1 MTFNKNATPKHCS
14 RCGKSLSKVGL
25 LRGIQCQ
32 QCQRWFH
39 KNCYMAETGF
49 DAIVKEAVSRNC
61 ACCLSTP
68 IKDASLMRTSHANT
82 YARDFLANGFCV
94 IPLSG
99 GKAEQDQLAAEVAA
113 WGDEVVTYFHA
124 LMKTYECQAEFNAA
138 TPSLESGY
146 SNFRQRGPGRF
157 EIIAEFIT
165 DKVVPLLANAKDVQD
180 TLTYLLCNP
189 LMEVE
194 KKLMSSGCFLS
205 LTGSETQNY
214 HTDGP
219 ALSDVVDL
227 FPYAVNVFVPLV
239 AVDSRNGTEFIPGS
253 HVVGEHKKV
262 KSVRPSVALGNA
274 LLFDYRVV
282 HRGLRNSRI
291 DPRPCYYA
299 TYSQSWYKDIYNFS
313 EARYKRQLDVNTGFL
328 ESRSERMTKK
338 NKTEKVDE

>member
-1 MTFNKNATPKHCS
+1 
-14 RCGKSLSKVGL
+14 
-25 LRGIQCQ
+25 
-32 QCQRWFH
+32 
-39 KNCYMAETGF
+39 MAETGF

-68 IKDASLMRTSHANT
+68 IKDAS
-82 YARDFLANGFCV
+82 DFLANGFCV

-262 KSVRPSVALGNA
+262 KSVRPSVALRFSSIIV
-274 LLFDYRVV
+274 LFTVDFATRESTPDLATMQPT
-282 HRGLRNSRI
+282 RKAGTRI
-291 DPRPCYYA
+291 SITLAKPA
-299 TYSQSWYKDIYNFS
+299 TSVSSTSTQVFS
-313 EARYKRQLDVNTGFL
+313 SPAA
-328 ESRSERMTKK
+328 SE
-338 NKTEKVDE
+338 